1 MGKGNRGIGPDSN
14 AGGGSGAG
22 ADGVSHSERD
32 ELLTSDGT
40 KPRSR
45 RRKRFKWLKR
55 SALALLLL
63 VLLVAAGGWFF
74 GPALLSKYA
83 PGIIASQSR
92 KQIFGAVEVDRASF
106 SWNNSQDFNSIRLL
120 DPDGKVVADLNA
132 SLDKG
137 LIALAR
143 NQTNL
148 GTISLDGEINIVRI
162 PVSSSESTTNLAK
175 AIEPRKK
182 PSSSGAPSP
191 GQQQAAKATARTVA
205 DMIASANLTGV
216 KVTYKESAAAEP
228 FIATIDGVASLD
240 RGSVKVDLTGVTNLP
255 DAKPV
260 KLTVTGKDIF
270 DALGNFQLA
279 KADVDAALDVAVGD
293 DGFLDLMRKLQPDQD
308 WAAAI
313 AAAPKPAAAAEDAK
327 GLRADLRFVVKGG
340 NISVNPSTPAFIRG
354 RLTPAIIRAYLAES
368 SGITIDNA
376 VTGTIAITQL
386 DIPLP
391 DFAGAGGGG
400 GGGGGKSLMPDMRS
414 ASIKGYIETT
424 PAVGTMTL
432 AGQTD
437 ALRVNPVKSTFGTE
451 DFTKGLGLIF
461 STSWD
466 RNGEPAGTL
475 SADVRAIG
483 VLDNDGGWKLGV
495 TQPNGKKGEADDIRA
510 EIIANALPTAIV
522 QSFISDARI
531 ALADLVGPKADIQV
545 VYALEPN
552 ASASSD
558 KGRGALITAVAAG
571 DNAKV
576 EANAIVQSDRIA
588 SRAGGIR
595 AQLNKIAPT
604 TQQFLAGNATVT
616 GAGMLLLDIPT
627 FELPLKG
634 GSKSQIDWSLA
645 SINADLHMG
654 DMSLTMPDQASPIEV
669 SDLHTTITMQ
679 RSAAARIDL
688 DHQLRYNSQDFGPKG
703 TITVN
708 NLFAQNPAAR
718 TIDIE
723 NATFTGQITAE
734 STPTSLL
741 AMFMDDDTAQ
751 IAREALGDNASLTVR
766 ASGASPSAKGELATV
781 ELAAASGTTLT
792 TKLAAG
798 DQRLTI
804 GPTTSK
810 LVVTPNLFDRAEQQF
825 EITQLVYDAL
835 GRTDAPNQRLRLGS
849 VFAADLS
856 AQPISILTDDNYRP
870 VYKTDAQGKN
880 QLQFLGTQQAMI
892 TAANAIT
899 LSGIPNPVADA
910 SGNPGAPMSLQLR
923 ELRAAMSQHAN
934 APADNEKSLHAAI
947 YEPSNTSRPIATI
960 DAVIRANELP
970 LEARITDADAPA
982 IERLINRPGLIEGAL
997 GSPISATFNIERPR
1011 SRSEEYYLGSITAP
1025 RFTSGPF
1032 RLGRNADKTAIT
1044 LLEPLNLAWSPTRSW
1059 LDQNA
1064 LGEGDPD
1071 ARVRVDG
1078 DVSLTAQV
1086 NRLII
1091 GAPGKPLD
1099 PAVFDVSAVAEIP
1112 TLTLVTR
1119 EGQRETVNNLKLG
1132 VNKGESPGALNIKLT
1147 ADDARR
1153 VQAVYADLNIRDM
1166 LSPEGKVDKERARV
1180 TGVVKGEVPTLLV
1193 DTMMGQNGLLVDTLG
1208 PDSNAELTLT
1218 NVSMRA
1224 DTGSIAANMTS
1235 NFAGLVLAG
1244 DIRDGVLYATGSP
1257 NARMSQISD
1266 AASRRLFSSLFPFLN
1281 QFEKTAQ
1288 DKPAVLTATG
1298 LQLPLDGDMR
1308 KLNGTLNIDLGTIKF
1323 QTAPALAPFLKAI
1336 KAREA
1341 GEIGKKV
1348 PPFTAT
1354 ITNGVVRYEEVA
1366 LPVGEISMRTYG
1378 KVNLVKRKIE
1388 VIIMVPFASVSDDLA
1403 ATVGR
1408 LPFVGDIAVVPLKVV
1423 GDLDS
1428 PRVEFDPEL
1437 LVKNALEKNPISSI
1451 LDQLGG
1457 ANDDKKDDK
1466 KKNNKPNN

>member
-1 MGKGNRGIGPDSN
+1 MGKGNRGIGPGSN
-14 AGGGSGAG
+14 AGGGSGVG
-22 ADGVSHSERD
+22 GDGVSHSERD
-32 ELLTSDGT
+32 ELLTSDGA
-40 KPRSR
+40 KPRAR

-55 SALALLLL
+55 SAAALLLL
-63 VLLVAAGGWFF
+63 VLLVAAGGYFF

-92 KQIFGAVEVDRASF
+92 KQIFGAVEVDRVSF

-120 DPDGKVVADLNA
+120 DPDGNVVADLNA
-132 SLDKG
+132 SLDRG
-137 LIALAR
+137 LFALAR
-143 NQTNL
+143 NQSNL
-148 GTISLDGEINIVRI
+148 GTINIDGEINIVRVPI
-162 PVSSSESTTNLAK
+162 SDEESTTNLAK

-205 DMIASANLTGV
+205 DTIASANLTGV

-255 DAKPV
+255 DTKPV

-270 DALGNFQLA
+270 DALGNLQLA
-279 KADVDAALDVAVGD
+279 KANVDAALDVAVGD
-293 DGFLDLMRKLQPDQD
+293 DGLIDLLRKLQPGQD

-313 AAAPKPAAAAEDAK
+313 AGAPQPAASAEDAK

-340 NISVNPSTPAFIRG
+340 TISVNPATPAFIRG
-354 RLTPAIIRAYLAES
+354 RLTPAIIRAYLAENS
-368 SGITIDNA
+368 SIAIDNA

-391 DFAGAGGGG
+391 DFAN
-400 GGGGGKSLMPDMRS
+400 GKSLMPDMRS

-437 ALRVNPVKSTFGTE
+437 ALRINPIKSTFGTE
-451 DFTKGLGLIF
+451 DFTKGLGLLL

-483 VLDNDGGWKLGV
+483 VLDKEGGWKLGV

-531 ALADLVGPKADIQV
+531 ALTDLVGPKADIQV

-571 DNAKV
+571 DNAKL
-576 EANAIVQSDRIA
+576 EANALVQSDRIA

-595 AQLNKIAPT
+595 AQLNKVAPT
-604 TQQFLAGNATVT
+604 AQQFLEGNATVT

-645 SINADLHMG
+645 SINADLHLG

-669 SDLHTTITMQ
+669 SDLHTKITMQ
-679 RSAAARIDL
+679 RNAAARIDL

-703 TITVN
+703 AITVN

-723 NATFTGQITAE
+723 NATFSGQIAAE

-751 IAREALGDNASLTVR
+751 IAREALGDNASLTIR
-766 ASGASPSAKGELATV
+766 ASGASPSTKGELATV
-781 ELAAASGTTLT
+781 ELAGVSGSTLN
-792 TKLAAG
+792 TKLTAG
-798 DQRLTI
+798 DQRLTV
-804 GPTTSK
+804 GPTTGK
-810 LVVTPNLFDRAEQQF
+810 VVVTPNLFDRAEQQF
-825 EITQLVYDAL
+825 NITQLVYDAL
-835 GRTDAPNQRLRLGS
+835 GRTEAPAQRLRLGS

-856 AQPISILTDDNYRP
+856 AQPISILTDDNYKP
-870 VYKTDAQGKN
+870 VYKTDAQGKS

-899 LSGIPNPVADA
+899 LSGIPNPVPDA
-910 SGNPGAPMSLQLR
+910 AGNPGAPMSLQLR
-923 ELRAAMSQHAN
+923 DLRAAMSQHAN
-934 APADNEKSLHAAI
+934 APADNEKSLHASI
-947 YEPSNTSRPIATI
+947 YEPSNTARPIATI

-982 IERLINRPGLIEGAL
+982 IDRLINRPGFIDGAA
-997 GSPISATFNIERPR
+997 GSPVTASINIERPR
-1011 SRSEEYYLGSITAP
+1011 ERSGEYYLASVTAP
-1025 RFTSGPF
+1025 RLKMDQI
-1032 RLGRNADKTAIT
+1032 RLGRTADKAVTT
-1044 LLEPLNLAWSPTRSW
+1044 LLAPLNLIWSPTRAW
-1059 LDQNA
+1059 LDRYA

-1091 GAPGKPLD
+1091 GAPDKPLD

-1112 TLTLVTR
+1112 MLTLVTR
-1119 EGQRETVNNLKLG
+1119 EGQRETVNNVKLG
-1132 VNKGESPGALNIKLT
+1132 VTKGESPGALNIKLT
-1147 ADDARR
+1147 ADDARS
-1153 VQAVYADLNIRDM
+1153 VQAVYADLNIRDL
-1166 LSPEGKVDKERARV
+1166 LSPEGKVDRERARV

-1193 DTMMGQNGLLVDTLG
+1193 DTVMGQKGLLVDTLG
-1208 PDSNAELTLT
+1208 PDSNAELALT

-1224 DTGSIAANMTS
+1224 DTGSVSANMTS

-1366 LPVGEISMRTYG
+1366 LPVGDVSMRTYG

-1408 LPFVGDIAVVPLKVV
+1408 LPFVSDIAVVPLKVV

-1437 LVKNALEKNPISSI
+1437 LVKNAIEKNPISSI